1 MTGGNTTGNWY
12 TGRNAVSLPSDIPLM
27 MKKNITVAC
36 IALAL
41 SACAFSA
48 KKKAEAISA
57 LELSISESARKN
69 IADTTKVKELLA
81 DYDYYIAHY
90 PKDSLTPV
98 YLMRSADFDR
108 AIGLPEVAI
117 ANYHRVY
124 MEYPQYPKAN
134 MALFLEGFTNEND
147 AHDLDK
153 ARSSYQLYLQKYPD
167 SKMARDVK
175 FLLDHLG
182 MTPEQIMHEVD
193 SVRKS
198 RTAVHTDT
206 AATAVR

>member
-1 MTGGNTTGNWY
+1 MKK
-12 TGRNAVSLPSDIPLM
+12 LM
-27 MKKNITVAC
+27 MKKTITATC

-57 LELSISESARKN
+57 LEQSISESAKKN
-69 IADTTKVKELLA
+69 MADTTKVKELLA
-81 DYDYYIAHY
+81 DYDYYISHY
-90 PKDSLTPV
+90 PTDSLTPV

-108 AIGLPEVAI
+108 AIGLTDKAI
-117 ANYHRVY
+117 GNYHRVY
-124 MEYPQYPKAN
+124 MEFPKYPKAN
-134 MALFLEGFTNEND
+134 MGLFLEGFTYENEK
-147 AHDLDK
+147 HDLEK
-153 ARSSYQLYLQKYPD
+153 ARASYNLYLQKYPD

-193 SVRKS
+193 SVRKGHV
-198 RTAVHTDT
+198 AVPVDT
-206 AATAVR
+206 AATAQK